1 MDDSPD
7 PPSSSGI
14 HYLPSPYLLEAP
26 LPSGDSLNGQVFVGL
41 TSPINEQIE
50 DAYFDCLSSIS
61 KPVDFIGDYANV
73 ASERVG
79 SYHAGPST
87 SNINQPPI
95 TAPAN
100 AHGDQFALFIL
111 DTSPEPPSGFGPWI
125 KLDPRSPPDYNN
137 YIMGTNSSDQD
148 WHEVAFN
155 NNFHTISPHLIHDSV
170 SAIPS
175 NQLQSGNNIIHSHPN
190 HLVRPDQERIQAIN
204 QPDDQPSCNP
214 YDISS
219 LGYAL
224 PSNRTMPPHSR
235 PCEIYHLH
243 TSSCTVHGKP
253 YSTPLS
259 EPPSGSPKQHHRPH
273 LPTGSNEFPNID
285 SSSRQPPPK
294 VHFDD
299 TEVQGPSA
307 ASATS
312 EQPPRSNRR
321 GVSSGG
327 GPLRGSKRDPHHDSK
342 HIVHRV
348 LVDSRTRGEADRR
361 VRDLARDSRNAHC
374 LEEFEAA
381 SDRRPRV
388 SQRGLEKS
396 NNRRK
401 TERRFSC
408 ILCTATVTTNDNL
421 QNHYRSHLVFNE
433 FACEWCERYF
443 RTTSILNRH
452 QNEARQCLVLH
463 SMDQD
468 PRRTKRNQRA

>member
-1 MDDSPD
+1 VDDSPNP
-7 PPSSSGI
+7 PPSSGA
-14 HYLPSPYLLEAP
+14 HYFPSPYLPEAP
-26 LPSGDSLNGQVFVGL
+26 LSSHNDQFFVGL
-41 TSPINEQIE
+41 TSPIDEQI
-50 DAYFDCLSSIS
+50 DNNYFDYLSSIS
-61 KPVDFIGDYANV
+61 KPVDFTGSYPNV
-73 ASERVG
+73 APERVD
-79 SYHAGPST
+79 SYHAGS
-87 SNINQPPI
+87 SISEINQSQTIEP
-95 TAPAN
+95 N
-100 AHGDQFALFIL
+100 SAHSDQFALFLL
-111 DTSPEPPSGFGPWI
+111 DNPPEPPSDLSPWI
-125 KLDPRSPPDYNN
+125 KLGPRPPPDY
-137 YIMGTNSSDQD
+137 YIAGTNPSDQH
-148 WHEVAFN
+148 WYEVTLN
-155 NNFHTISPHLIHDSV
+155 YNFHAVFPHDHV
-170 SAIPS
+170 SS
-175 NQLQSGNNIIHSHPN
+175 NQLQSGNGFNHP
-190 HLVRPDQERIQAIN
+190 HHVARSDQEHVQAVN

-219 LGYAL
+219 LGHAL
-224 PSNRTMPPHSR
+224 PSNWTVPPHSR
-235 PCEIYHLH
+235 PCEIYHHH
-243 TSSCTVHGKP
+243 TSSCTVDGKP

-273 LPTGSNEFPNID
+273 LPTGSNEFPNIA

-299 TEVQGPSA
+299 NEVQGPSA